1 MYVHTIYLPHII
13 LSRAICA
20 SDGFSM
26 VVAVTI
32 FLADFSK

>member
-1 MYVHTIYLPHII
+1 MYVHTIHLPHII

-20 SDGFSM
+20 GEGFSM
-26 VVAVTI
+26 VVTVTI